1 VGRRGKPAPPE
12 WLATTGTPRARRD
25 EPVERALILAMLV
38 DRDLVE
44 RIAERHG
51 PSDFRDPNYGAI
63 FSALLEGGHAE
74 PLDSVASRLPSGALA
89 VLRELTEAGDAHPPE
104 AVDVSLSVARFA
116 ARHLEAR
123 IEEIL
128 RIMPTASTEEQTA
141 LMRERMDLEGERR
154 RLLPIRSPR
163 GKRRG

>member
-1 VGRRGKPAPPE
+1 
-12 WLATTGTPRARRD
+12 
-25 EPVERALILAMLV
+25 VERALILAMLV

-51 PSDFRDPNYGAI
+51 PSDFRDPNYGTI

-74 PLDSVASRLPSGALA
+74 PLDDIAARLPSSALA
-89 VLRELTEAGDAHPPE
+89 VLRELTETDNAHPPE

-116 ARHLEAR
+116 ARRLEAR

-128 RIMPTASTEEQTA
+128 RIMPTASTEEQIA

-154 RLLPIRSPR
+154 RLLPVRSPR
-163 GKRRG
+163 GKRKG